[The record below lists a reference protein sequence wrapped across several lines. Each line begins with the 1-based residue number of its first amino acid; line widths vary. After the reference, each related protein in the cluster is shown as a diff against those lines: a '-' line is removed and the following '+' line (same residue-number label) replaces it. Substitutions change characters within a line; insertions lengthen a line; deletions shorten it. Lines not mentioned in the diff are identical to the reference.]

1 LLERQPA
8 TRNDPHRHLPA
19 LSGQRDAAAH
29 RQAMDTTE
37 QCDQK
42 NAHERG
48 NIHLFDALLIWA
60 KVIDLLT
67 GIPCISRNSRYRNN
81 PISAWSPL

>member
-1 LLERQPA
+1 
-8 TRNDPHRHLPA
+8 
-19 LSGQRDAAAH
+19 AAAH
-29 RQAMDTTE
+29 CQAMHTTE

-42 NAHERG
+42 NAHERS

-60 KVIDLLT
+60 KVSVLLT

-81 PISAWSPL
+81 PISVWPPL